1 MGGGILVNLK
11 KISILDTQAN
21 YKLEGDTPK
30 EMKMQ
35 AGVILT
41 VAESKRL
48 IAQGVAALLSVQKAT
63 QDGLV
68 VISTST
74 TKMLMWQKR
83 S

>member
-35 AGVILT
+35 ADVILT

-48 IAQGVAALLSVQKAT
+48 ILRESLRYYLYRRQHKTV
-63 QDGLV
+63 
-68 VISTST
+68 
-74 TKMLMWQKR
+74 
-83 S
+83 